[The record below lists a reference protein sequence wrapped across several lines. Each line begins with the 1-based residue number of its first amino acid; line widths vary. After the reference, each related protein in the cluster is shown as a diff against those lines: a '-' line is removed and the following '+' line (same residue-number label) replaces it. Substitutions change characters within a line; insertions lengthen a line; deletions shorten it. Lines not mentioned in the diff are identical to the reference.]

1 MTNKKK
7 FITALSILGCA
18 AAVSAILG
26 VQPSI
31 RGSAKSSYGNAFTY
45 STETP
50 LKYQSYASASVSDR
64 KGLLLFGYENGG
76 TADFKGSF
84 NGVFETETYV
94 VAQSG
99 TAELRKYSLV
109 FTDNETKQSF
119 SVNVATGLDSSN
131 CSVTYEGEKA
141 GLWYY
146 NSEYVTNA
154 LCGYTAAYN
163 AEGKYTA
170 FSVNGISSIRF
181 DPATKQVMVKG
192 GTEAYKLVWDFSNES
207 NDGRVFKNDLSS
219 FDNYSVKIVF
229 DEVKTNG
236 KGELLL
242 YTFGGHDFN
251 SRFIEESLRVSAT
264 LSVKAVAG
272 QNYDLPQ
279 ASVNDLILGDLSS
292 DDVSVTVYDEEGKI
306 VNENGAYS
314 FLPEKAG
321 NYYVYYS
328 YGDEAATAYYLLEA
342 LNETDIVSEFIY
354 ETQTEIPSKLGLHAT
369 AYIPKAVAES
379 TLSVSSAPENAT
391 VTILKDGVPVVDYE
405 NVTGGFTYSFDD
417 YGEYVVRYAT
427 SKLGDVVTETKTVVV
442 TQDTAGV
449 VAEEIPETLE
459 FGTTLCLTPA
469 KVYFGGKELTATAT
483 LTYPSGK
490 DTVVKDVTD
499 VTLDELGVYTLT
511 QDWNGGSTKTDF
523 SVNNTY
529 QSLFSDPAAAEYGAL
544 KLNQSYSGQ
553 IVTLQNNVALTYNK
567 LIDLSDNVFD
577 DTLEDKTQN
586 TPLVELVVQPNAI
599 GQKDMT
605 ALYVEF
611 VDAYDPTN
619 FISIRVRYFDYAPNI
634 SRIRTKATGQGWVGY
649 YYQFLTAELEVNDA
663 PSHEDGGMVT
673 NASFTQSATGKNFE
687 ESVLR
692 LYFDNQENAL
702 YAKPDQEISHD
713 GLNTPVPWL
722 VRDYDST
729 DLKIGAGD
737 TPWRGFTTGE
747 VYMRIYATGVSDSAN
762 IAILNVDG
770 DVLSDK
776 YVDDQEA
783 PTINVDLGNDDSAP
797 LAKIGTP
804 YTIFDYSV
812 YDTYTGTYSLAPKV
826 YFGNSE
832 VTVTDGKFTPDREG
846 TYTIVYTGYD
856 YYGNETVE
864 KIEVEARRTI
874 DKPELVKTDSLPS
887 NAAYGQ
893 KLTIPEFSGRGGAG
907 GIVTDVRVTLNGE
920 PVEIEYGAFRCL
932 SEGTYIVKY
941 TATDYVGGV
950 ARETEYITVSRSD
963 KPVFDEEQLSLP
975 PVFLAGETYALDTY
989 TAYYYGA
996 SGTQS
1001 VVSEITIYDETTGE
1015 WKAIENGSYTPAYTD
1030 GGKIAK
1036 LRYTFERNG
1045 VTQVYEK
1052 EVPIVLVN
1060 VGYAG
1065 FMADYFTGDNVTL
1078 TCTDGLYFNV
1088 AEGES
1093 GSIRF
1098 VRPVDVKHI
1107 ELMFSI
1113 KGERLAKAFETFVVT
1128 LTDANDPTLSVTLT
1142 VQDAAN
1148 GYYIR
1153 INDGAKKAFG
1163 VELEGDF
1170 SLFYDSETAS
1180 FTDIYD
1186 YALGTVETYKNG
1198 KKFNG
1203 FPSGSVYVE
1212 FTVTGAK
1219 EAPVALLQIANQ
1231 NFNDTYYDYNSPL
1244 ITVNGYVS
1252 GSYDVGDEIVL
1263 PTATAYDVFSNVEDV
1278 KVTVKI
1284 GSTTVFRNLS
1294 ASVAQKFTVS
1304 EYGTY
1309 QITYTAQDA
1318 DGNVATVNRYI
1329 VCFDKIKPELEFNG
1343 NFITEAKSGDTFVLP
1358 QYTVKD
1364 NGDVS
1369 KVIVKTYFC
1378 TPDGIMYAVDGKKV
1392 TFTGTGTYV
1401 IYYQL
1406 IDENDNTAFY
1416 AFSVSVR

>member
-1 MTNKKK
+1 MAHKKK
-7 FITALSILGCA
+7 FIAVLSILGCM
-18 AAVSAILG
+18 AAVSAGLG
-26 VQPSI
+26 VRVAI
-31 RGSAKSSYGNAFTY
+31 NGSAKSSYGDAFVY
-45 STETP
+45 SEETP

-76 TADFKGSF
+76 TADFKGTF
-84 NGVFETETYV
+84 NGVFETEMYA
-94 VAQSG
+94 VAQSS
-99 TAELRKYSLV
+99 TADLRKYSLV
-109 FTDNETKQSF
+109 FTDNATKQSF
-119 SVNVATGLDSSN
+119 SVNVATGLDSST
-131 CSVTYEGEKA
+131 CSVTFNGEKA
-141 GLWYY
+141 GIWYY
-146 NSEYVTNA
+146 NSEYVTNG

-163 AEGKYTA
+163 AEEKYTE
-170 FSVNGISSIRF
+170 FSVNGISAIRF
-181 DPATKQVMVKG
+181 DPVAKQVMVKG
-192 GTEAYKLVWDFSNES
+192 GSEAYKLVWDFSNES
-207 NDGRVFKNDLSS
+207 NDGRVLQNDLSV
-219 FDNYSVKIVF
+219 FEDYSVKIVF
-229 DEVKTNG
+229 DEIKTNG

-242 YTFGGHDFN
+242 YTFGGHNFN

-264 LSVKAVAG
+264 LGAKALVG
-272 QNYDLPQ
+272 ETYTLPK
-279 ASVNDLILGDLSS
+279 ANVNDLLLGNLSS
-292 DDVSVTVYDEEGKI
+292 DEVSVTVYNEEGKI
-306 VNENGAYS
+306 VNENGAYA
-314 FLPEKAG
+314 FCPETAG

-328 YGDEAATAYYLLEA
+328 YGDEVATAYYLLEA
-342 LNETDIVSEFIY
+342 LNETDIVFEFVY
-354 ETQTEIPSKLGLHAT
+354 EKEEAFLPALGLHASM
-369 AYIPKAVAES
+369 YIPKATLES
-379 TLSVSSAPENAT
+379 TLLNSSAAENT
-391 VTILKDGVPVVDYE
+391 SVTIFKDGKPVPDYE
-405 NVTGGFTYSFDD
+405 NVSGGFTYSFDE
-417 YGEYVVRYAT
+417 YGEYTVQYKT
-427 SKLGDVVTETKTVVV
+427 SQLGDAVTDERKINVTKDV
-442 TQDTAGV
+442 AGV
-449 VAEEIPETLE
+449 VAEEVPAIMD
-459 FGTTLCLTPA
+459 FGATFRLTPA
-469 KVYFGGKELTATAT
+469 TVYFDGKELTAKAT

-490 DTVVKDVTD
+490 ETVATSVSE
-499 VTLDELGVYTLT
+499 VTLDELGIYTLT
-511 QDWNGGSTKTDF
+511 QDWTGGSTETEF

-529 QSLFSDPAAAEYGAL
+529 QSLFSDPTAAEYGAL

-577 DTLEDKTQN
+577 DALEDKTQN

-605 ALYVEF
+605 ALYIEF

-619 FISIRVRYFDYAPNI
+619 FISIRVRYFDYAPKI

-702 YAKPDQEISHD
+702 YAKPDQETSHD

-729 DLKIGAGD
+729 DLKLGAGD

-776 YVDDQEA
+776 YMDDQEA

-797 LAKIGTP
+797 LAKVGTP

-812 YDTYTGTYSLAPKV
+812 YDTYTGTYSLEPKV

-832 VTVTDGKFTPDREG
+832 VAIADGKFTPDREG
-846 TYTIVYTGYD
+846 TYTIVYTGCD
-856 YYGNETVE
+856 YYGNEAIK

-893 KLTIPEFSGRGGAG
+893 KLTVPEFSGSGGAG
-907 GIVTDVRVTLNGE
+907 GIVTDVQVTLNGKN
-920 PVEIEYGAFRCL
+920 VELEYGAFRCL
-932 SEGTYIVKY
+932 SEGVYIIKY
-941 TATDYVGGV
+941 TVTDYVGGM

-963 KPVFDEEQLSLP
+963 KPVFDEDQLSLP
-975 PVFLAGETYALDTY
+975 PVFLAGETYTLETY
-989 TAYYYGA
+989 TAYYYGENGA
-996 SGTQS
+996 EA
-1001 VVSEITIYDETTGE
+1001 VVSRISMYDETTGE
-1015 WKAIENGSYTPAYTD
+1015 WKAIENGAYTPSYTD
-1030 GGKIAK
+1030 GGKTAK

-1045 VTQVYEK
+1045 AEQVYEK
-1052 EVPIVLVN
+1052 EVPIVFVN

-1078 TCTDGLYFNV
+1078 TCADGLRFDI

-1093 GSIRF
+1093 GTVSF
-1098 VRPVDVKHI
+1098 VRPIDVKHL
-1107 ELMFSI
+1107 EFSFAI
-1113 KGERLAKAFETFVVT
+1113 KGERLAQAFDTFSIK
-1128 LTDANDPTLSVTLT
+1128 LTDANDPTLCVVLT
-1142 VQDAAN
+1142 VQNTAS

-1153 INDGAKKAFG
+1153 INDGARKAFG
-1163 VELEGDF
+1163 VELDGDF
-1170 SLFYDSETAS
+1170 SIAFDHETSS

-1198 KKFNG
+1198 KQFVG
-1203 FPSGSVYVE
+1203 FPSGSVYAE

-1231 NFNDTYYDYNSPL
+1231 NFNDTYYDYNQPL
-1244 ITVNGYVS
+1244 ITINGYVS
-1252 GSYDVGDEIVL
+1252 GSYDIGDEIVL

-1278 KVTVKI
+1278 KVMVKI

-1294 ASVAQKFTVS
+1294 ASVTQKFTIS

-1309 QITYTAQDA
+1309 QIIYTAQDA
-1318 DGNVATVNRYI
+1318 DGNVATLNRY
-1329 VCFDKIKPELEFNG
+1329 VTCFDRVKPELEFSG
-1343 NFITEAKSGDTFVLP
+1343 SFITEAKSGDTFALP

-1369 KVIVKTYFC
+1369 KVIVETYFC
-1378 TPDGIMYAVDGKKV
+1378 TPDGIMYACDGKEV

-1416 AFSVSVR
+1416 AFSVVVR